1 VYSIQHYVI
10 KFVSDLRH
18 VSGFLRYYALMELEG
33 RSYIPNI
40 VGASLYQGTPPQT
53 ALIVVNT
60 TGYHPSKLILLSN

>member
-1 VYSIQHYVI
+1 MQRCAEKLAGI
-10 KFVSDLRH
+10 DDR
-18 VSGFLRYYALMELEG
+18 LMELEG

-53 ALIVVNT
+53 ALIAVNT

>member
-1 VYSIQHYVI
+1 MQRCAEKLAGI
-10 KFVSDLRH
+10 DDR
-18 VSGFLRYYALMELEG
+18 LMELEG